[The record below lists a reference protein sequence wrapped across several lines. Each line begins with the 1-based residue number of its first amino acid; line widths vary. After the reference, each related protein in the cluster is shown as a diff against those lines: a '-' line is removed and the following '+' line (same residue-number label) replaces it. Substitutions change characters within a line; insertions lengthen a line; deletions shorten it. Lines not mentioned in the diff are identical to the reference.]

1 VLRFYGY
8 GNDTSS
14 TEDED
19 FYKVNANQFLLYP
32 SFRIPFAGKGLL
44 TLGPAVK
51 YTQSDESKD
60 QYINVVRPYGV
71 GNFGEV
77 ALQGVLSWDGRDS
90 VVFPRRG
97 VFAAVRGTYFPQ
109 AWDVRSD
116 FGQVNGN
123 VNTYFTA
130 GRVATLAL
138 REPPRP
144 AGPPPPAEAAR
155 AEDTEVESL
164 EVSGGTGTIF
174 QIAGSADEAAT
185 TVIWVTQD
193 DGDQV
198 EPAEGPI

>member
-1 VLRFYGY
+1 MKRADDDDLQQYLDGELDPGAAREVEARVAAAPEL
-8 GNDTSS
+8 
-14 TEDED
+14 
-19 FYKVNANQFLLYP
+19 
-32 SFRIPFAGKGLL
+32 AGKLDAL
-44 TLGPAVK
+44 RQLR
-51 YTQSDESKD
+51 E
-60 QYINVVRPYGV
+60 VVRARMAAATDEADARLGTMWARIEQGLGAAPA
-71 GNFGEV
+71 GER
-77 ALQGVLSWDGRDS
+77 AARAPRGLFA
-90 VVFPRRG
+90 VVKHWFEGHRG
-97 VFAAVRGTYFPQ
+97 YIVTGAVSAA
-109 AWDVRSD
+109 
-116 FGQVNGN
+116 
-123 VNTYFTA
+123 A
-130 GRVATLAL
+130 GAIIATLAL